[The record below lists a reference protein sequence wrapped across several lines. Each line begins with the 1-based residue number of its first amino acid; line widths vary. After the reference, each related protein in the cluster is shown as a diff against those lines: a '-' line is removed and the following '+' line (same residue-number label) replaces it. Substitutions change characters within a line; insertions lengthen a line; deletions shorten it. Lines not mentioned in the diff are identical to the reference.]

1 MTVKEEKM
9 TESNNISKTDKDK
22 QEEEP
27 RIGVFI
33 CHCGHNI
40 AGTVDVAKVAEYA
53 STLPNVVKEEHYMFM
68 CSKPGVQ
75 MVKDSIKELG
85 VNRTVVASCSKN
97 QHGRTFTKAIE
108 EMGLNKHKHQQVN
121 IREYCS
127 WVHQKEKEKATEKNL

>member
-1 MTVKEEKM
+1 LTIKEEKVK
-9 TESNNISKTDKDK
+9 KTDTTEEESK
-22 QEEEP
+22 EIESEEP

-40 AGTVDVAKVAEYA
+40 AGTVDVAKVADYA
-53 STLPNVVKEEHYMFM
+53 KTLPNVVKAEHYMFM

-97 QHGRTFTKAIE
+97 QHGKTLHELLRKW
-108 EMGLNKHKHQQVN
+108 G
-121 IREYCS
+121 
-127 WVHQKEKEKATEKNL
+127 